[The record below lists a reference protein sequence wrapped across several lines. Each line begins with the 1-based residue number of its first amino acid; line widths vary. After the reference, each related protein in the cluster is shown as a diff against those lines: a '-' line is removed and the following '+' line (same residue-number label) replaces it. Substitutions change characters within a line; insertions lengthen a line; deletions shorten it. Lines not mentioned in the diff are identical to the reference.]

1 MMQSAPL
8 LDPTF
13 VRTLELLR
21 RRLSIRARSGS
32 PGERLAKRR
41 GGSAEFE
48 EHRAYSPGDD
58 VRRIDWAAYARSDEP
73 VLKTFR
79 LEEDAV
85 VRLVCDASLS
95 MDFGSPSKL
104 DTAKRLLA
112 AVGYMALAGSERAEL
127 VVASSGSALTRGAT
141 RGRGALAGLLRALD
155 ELKPSGTTDLARSID
170 AVINRAKRPG
180 MLVVASDFLDR
191 GPHLDA
197 LGRAASQGHDVVI
210 AQVLAEEDRRPLVEG
225 DVALEDAETGEIVEV
240 TLDRTLLAAVHAR
253 FVAHCEALA
262 SLARRRRAAYVLVV
276 AGQNLE
282 EPLRRIVSQS
292 IDSAEVIDGA
302 RRG

>member
-1 MMQSAPL
+1 MMQPAPL

-32 PGERLAKRR
+32 PGERLARRR
-41 GGSAEFE
+41 GGNAEFE
-48 EHRAYSPGDD
+48 EHRAYAPGDD

-95 MDFGSPSKL
+95 MDFGSPTKL

-127 VVASSGSALTRGAT
+127 VVASSGSASSRGAT

-155 ELKPSGTTDLARSID
+155 ELKPSGATDLARSID
-170 AVINRAKRPG
+170 AVITRARRPG

-191 GPHLDA
+191 GAYVDA
-197 LGRAASQGHDVVI
+197 LGRAASQGHDVVL
-210 AQVLAEEDRRPLVEG
+210 AHVLAPEDQMPVLEG
-225 DVALEDAETGEIVEV
+225 DVALEDAETGEVVEV
-240 TLDRTLLAAVHAR
+240 TIDRTLLAAVRAR
-253 FVAHCEALA
+253 FLAHCEALA
-262 SLARRRRAAYVLVV
+262 ALARRRRAAYVLVN

-282 EPLRRIVSQS
+282 EPLRRIVSRS
-292 IDSAEVIDGA
+292 IDEAAALAGA
-302 RRG
+302 GGD